1 MLLMFKI
8 KNYTSFKN
16 ESILDMRAT
25 AYVQHPSHVIH
36 VNDKLGLL
44 KSTAL
49 YGANASGKSNLISAM
64 FFFEQYIFSQF
75 INKNENVDFESNETG
90 MKMKL
95 EPFVL
100 SNDTNNASEFDII
113 FLHND
118 KQLQYGFECTSN
130 EVLNEWLF
138 INDKKVYE
146 RTGTELSFGNKYQ
159 KMLSAYKKLPIE
171 RLYIAVLEY
180 FLDEEAKK
188 AVLGDFISFFSKEYN
203 VFTEILFESTVKGLA
218 GIVGLSKKLVSNK
231 VYRKKV
237 EHYLRLID
245 VGIKRLDVQIETIF
259 DERTGKKKEEKVVRT
274 VHDIY
279 DETGNVVGEKL
290 FDLRQ
295 ESTGTLRFLAYIQN
309 IIEMISN
316 GGVFIVDEMSA
327 RLHPLL
333 TKLIVDIFCSSQ
345 NKKAQLIFTTHDI
358 SLLNNNQ
365 FRRDEV
371 VFVDKNERGESS
383 LYALSDLKVRED
395 ATFNKDYLQGKY
407 GAIPIFDYDDIIG
420 GELNG

>member
-1 MLLMFKI
+1 MLLMFKV

-25 AYVQHPSHVIH
+25 AYVQHPYHVIPI
-36 VNDKLGLL
+36 NDKTGLL
-44 KSTAL
+44 KTTAL

-75 INKNENVDFESNETG
+75 INKKEDEDFESSETG
-90 MKMKL
+90 IKMKL
-95 EPFVL
+95 EPFTL
-100 SNDTNNASEFDII
+100 SNDDNEASEFDII
-113 FLHND
+113 FLRNS
-118 KQLQYGFECTSN
+118 KQIQYGFECTPK

-138 INDKKVYE
+138 IDDKKVFE
-146 RTGTELSFGNKYQ
+146 RTGIDLSFGSQYQ
-159 KMLSAYKKLPIE
+159 KMLSAYKKLPTE

-188 AVLGDFISFFSKEYN
+188 AVLGDFISFFSEEYN

-218 GIVGLSKKLVSNK
+218 GIVGLSKNLVSSK
-231 VYRKKV
+231 AYREKV
-237 EHYLRLID
+237 ENYLRLID
-245 VGIKRLDVQIETIF
+245 VGIKRLDVQTETILN
-259 DERTGKKKEEKVVRT
+259 ERTGKKKKEKVVRT

-279 DETGNVVGEKL
+279 DEAGNVVGEKL

-309 IIEMISN
+309 IIEMISR

-358 SLLNNNQ
+358 SLLNYNQ

-371 VFVDKNERGESS
+371 VFVDKNERGEST

-395 ATFNKDYLQGKY
+395 ATFSKDYLQGKY
-407 GAIPIFDYDDIIG
+407 GAIPIFNYDEIMG
-420 GELNG
+420 GESDE

>member
-25 AYVQHPSHVIH
+25 AYVQHPSHVIR

-44 KSTAL
+44 KTTAL

-159 KMLSAYKKLPIE
+159 KMLSAYKKLPTE

>member
-1 MLLMFKI
+1 MLVMFKV

-25 AYVQHPSHVIH
+25 AYVQHPTHVIR
-36 VNDKLGLL
+36 VNGKPDLL
-44 KSTAL
+44 KTTAL

-75 INKNENVDFESNETG
+75 INKNENEDFESNEIG

-95 EPFVL
+95 EPFGL

-118 KQLQYGFECTSN
+118 NQIQYGFECTSK

-138 INDKKVYE
+138 INDKKVFE
-146 RTGTELSFGNKYQ
+146 RTGTELSFGTKYQ
-159 KMLSAYKKLPIE
+159 KMLGAYKKLPAE
-171 RLYIAVLEY
+171 RLYVAVLEY
-180 FLDEEAKK
+180 FLDDEAKK
-188 AVLGDFISFFSKEYN
+188 AVLGDFIAFFSREYN

-218 GIVGLSKKLVSNK
+218 GIIGLSKKLVGNTA
-231 VYRKKV
+231 YRKKV

-245 VGIKRLDVQIETIF
+245 VGIKRLDVQTETIF
-259 DERTGKKKEEKVVRT
+259 DEHTGKKRDEKVVRT

-279 DETGNVVGEKL
+279 DEAGNIVGEKL

-407 GAIPIFDYDDIIG
+407 GAIPIFNYDDIIG

>member
-1 MLLMFKI
+1 
-8 KNYTSFKN
+8 
-16 ESILDMRAT
+16 MRAT
-25 AYVQHPSHVIH
+25 AYVQHPSHVIR

-44 KSTAL
+44 KTTAL

-159 KMLSAYKKLPIE
+159 KMLSAYKKLPTE

-279 DETGNVVGEKL
+279 DETGNVVGERL

-295 ESTGTLRFLAYIQN
+295 ESTGTFRFLAYIQN

>member
-1 MLLMFKI
+1 MLLMFKV

-25 AYVQHPSHVIH
+25 SYVQHPTHVIQ
-36 VNDKLGLL
+36 VNNDLGLL
-44 KSTAL
+44 KTTAV

-75 INKNENVDFESNETG
+75 INKKENENFENGEIG

-95 EPFVL
+95 EPFSL
-100 SNDTNNASEFDII
+100 SDNINDASEFDII
-113 FLHND
+113 FLHNN
-118 KQLQYGFECTSN
+118 KQIQYGFECTPE
-130 EVLNEWLF
+130 EVVNEWLF
-138 INDKKVYE
+138 IDDIKVFE
-146 RTGTELSFGNKYQ
+146 RNGTELSFGNKYQ
-159 KMLSAYKKLPIE
+159 KMLSSYKKLPAG

-180 FLDEEAKK
+180 FLDDEAKDII
-188 AVLGDFISFFSKEYN
+188 LGDFIEFFNKEYN
-203 VFTEILFESTVKGLA
+203 VYTEILFESTVKGLA
-218 GIVGLSKKLVSNK
+218 GTVGLSKKLVNDRAF
-231 VYRKKV
+231 RKRI

-245 VGIKRLDVQIETIF
+245 VGIKRLDVQTETIL
-259 DERTGKKKEEKVVRT
+259 DEYGKKKKEKVIRT

-279 DETGNVVGEKL
+279 NEEGNAAGEKY

-309 IIEMISN
+309 IVDMISN

-333 TKLIVDIFCSSQ
+333 TKLIVDIFCSEH

-383 LYALSDLKVRED
+383 LYALSDLKVKEG
-395 ATFNKDYLQGKY
+395 ASFSKEYLQGKY
-407 GAIPIFDYDDIIG
+407 GAIPIFQYDKIMDG
-420 GELNG
+420 GLDG

>member
-1 MLLMFKI
+1 MLLMFKV

-25 AYVQHPSHVIH
+25 SYVQHPTHVIR
-36 VNDKLGLL
+36 VNNELGLL
-44 KSTAL
+44 KTTAV

-75 INKNENVDFESNETG
+75 INKKENENFENGEIG

-95 EPFVL
+95 EPFSL
-100 SNDTNNASEFDII
+100 SDNINDASEFDII
-113 FLHND
+113 FLHNN
-118 KQLQYGFECTSN
+118 KQIQYGFECTPK
-130 EVLNEWLF
+130 EVVNEWLF
-138 INDKKVYE
+138 IDDIKVFE
-146 RTGTELSFGNKYQ
+146 RNGTELSFGKKYQ
-159 KMLSAYKKLPIE
+159 KMLSSYKKLPAG

-180 FLDEEAKK
+180 FLDDEAKDII
-188 AVLGDFISFFSKEYN
+188 LGDFIEFFNKEYN
-203 VFTEILFESTVKGLA
+203 VYTEILFESTVKGLA
-218 GIVGLSKKLVSNK
+218 GMVGLSKKLVNDRAF
-231 VYRKKV
+231 RKRI

-245 VGIKRLDVQIETIF
+245 VGIKRLDVQTETIL
-259 DERTGKKKEEKVVRT
+259 DEYGKKKKEKVIRT

-279 DETGNVVGEKL
+279 DEEGNAAGEKY

-309 IIEMISN
+309 IVDMISN

-333 TKLIVDIFCSSQ
+333 TKLIVDIFCSEH

-383 LYALSDLKVRED
+383 LYALSDLKVKEG
-395 ATFNKDYLQGKY
+395 ASFSKEYLQGKY
-407 GAIPIFDYDDIIG
+407 GAIPIFQYDKIMDG
-420 GELNG
+420 GLDG

>member
-1 MLLMFKI
+1 MLLMFKV

-25 AYVQHPSHVIH
+25 SYVQHPTHVIR
-36 VNDKLGLL
+36 VNNELGLL
-44 KSTAL
+44 KTTAV

-75 INKNENVDFESNETG
+75 INKKENENFENGEIG

-95 EPFVL
+95 EPFSL
-100 SNDTNNASEFDII
+100 SDNINDASEFDII
-113 FLHND
+113 FLHNN
-118 KQLQYGFECTSN
+118 KQIQYGFECTPK
-130 EVLNEWLF
+130 EVVNEWLF
-138 INDKKVYE
+138 IDDIKVFE
-146 RTGTELSFGNKYQ
+146 RNGTELSFGNKYQ
-159 KMLSAYKKLPIE
+159 KMLSSYKKLPAG

-180 FLDEEAKK
+180 FLDDEAKDII
-188 AVLGDFISFFSKEYN
+188 LGDFIEFFNKEYN
-203 VFTEILFESTVKGLA
+203 VYTEILFESTVKGLA
-218 GIVGLSKKLVSNK
+218 GMVGLSKKLVNDRAF
-231 VYRKKV
+231 RKRI

-245 VGIKRLDVQIETIF
+245 VGIKRLDVQTETIL
-259 DERTGKKKEEKVVRT
+259 DEYGKKKKEKVIRT

-279 DETGNVVGEKL
+279 NEEGNAAGEKY

-309 IIEMISN
+309 IVDMISN

-333 TKLIVDIFCSSQ
+333 TKLIVDIFCSEH

-383 LYALSDLKVRED
+383 LYALSDLKVKEG
-395 ATFNKDYLQGKY
+395 ASFSKEYLQGKY
-407 GAIPIFDYDDIIG
+407 GAIPIFQYDKIMDG
-420 GELNG
+420 GLDG

>member
-1 MLLMFKI
+1 MLLMFKV

-25 AYVQHPSHVIH
+25 SYVQHPTHVIR
-36 VNDKLGLL
+36 VNNELGLL
-44 KSTAL
+44 KTTAV

-75 INKNENVDFESNETG
+75 INKKENENFENGEIG

-95 EPFVL
+95 EPFSL
-100 SNDTNNASEFDII
+100 SDNINDASEFDII
-113 FLHND
+113 FLHNN
-118 KQLQYGFECTSN
+118 KQIQYGFECTPE
-130 EVLNEWLF
+130 EVVNEWLF
-138 INDKKVYE
+138 IDDIKVFE
-146 RTGTELSFGNKYQ
+146 RNGTELSFGNKYQ
-159 KMLSAYKKLPIE
+159 KMLSSYKKLPAG

-180 FLDEEAKK
+180 FLDDEAKDII
-188 AVLGDFISFFSKEYN
+188 LGDFIEFFNKEYN
-203 VFTEILFESTVKGLA
+203 VYTEILFESTVKGLA
-218 GIVGLSKKLVSNK
+218 GTVGLSKKLVNDRAF
-231 VYRKKV
+231 RKRI

-245 VGIKRLDVQIETIF
+245 VGIKRLDVQTETIL
-259 DERTGKKKEEKVVRT
+259 DEYGKKKKEKVIRT

-279 DETGNVVGEKL
+279 NEEGNAAGEKY

-309 IIEMISN
+309 IVDMISN

-333 TKLIVDIFCSSQ
+333 TKLIVDIFCSEH

-383 LYALSDLKVRED
+383 LYALSDLKVKEG
-395 ATFNKDYLQGKY
+395 ASFSKEYLQGKY
-407 GAIPIFDYDDIIG
+407 GAIPIFQYDKIMDG
-420 GELNG
+420 GLDG